1 MKCIVLKNIW
11 LSLITIIALTG
22 NPTDAKAQ
30 TDLSDNK
37 TGIQSNTIYHYDEKS
52 GTYMDLNRNLDE
64 IPIMLIYDS
73 TVIEL
78 DNELNS
84 DIDINKTN
92 FSRKELASILG
103 VKPNQVN
110 VYKVRK

>member
-1 MKCIVLKNIW
+1 MKCIVLKTIW

-52 GTYMDLNRNLDE
+52 G
-64 IPIMLIYDS
+64 
-73 TVIEL
+73 
-78 DNELNS
+78 
-84 DIDINKTN
+84 
-92 FSRKELASILG
+92 
-103 VKPNQVN
+103 
-110 VYKVRK
+110 

>member
-1 MKCIVLKNIW
+1 MNKNVFKAMW
-11 LSLITIIALTG
+11 LSLITIIALVG

-37 TGIQSNTIYHYDEKS
+37 TGIHSNTIYHYDEKS
-52 GTYMDLNRNLDE
+52 GTYMDLSGNLDE
-64 IPIMLIYDS
+64 IPMMIIYDS

-84 DIDINKTN
+84 DIDI
-92 FSRKELASILG
+92 
-103 VKPNQVN
+103 Q
-110 VYKVRK
+110 